1 MSGSKLLQRLYEAFG
16 RGDMPT
22 VLGAMAPDIRWHEA
36 EGNPYM
42 PSGEAWVGPDAV
54 VTNLFTRLGEEWNGF
69 SVHPAAF
76 HDAGDTVTVEGRYT
90 GEYKQTGQAID
101 AQFCHVW
108 TLAGGKI
115 TKFQQY
121 TDTGQFQD
129 AMGARPQQA
138 H

>member
-1 MSGSKLLQRLYEAFG
+1 MSGSKLLRRLYEAFG
-16 RGDMPT
+16 NGDMPT
-22 VLGAMAPDIRWHEA
+22 VLGAMAPGIRWYEA

-54 VTNLFTRLGEEWNGF
+54 VTNLFARLGEEWNGF

-90 GEYKQTGQAID
+90 GEYKKTGQAVD
-101 AQFCHVW
+101 AQFCHIW
-108 TLAGGKI
+108 TLADGKI

-121 TDTGQFQD
+121 ADTAQFQD
-129 AMGARPQQA
+129 TMGARPGQG

>member
-1 MSGSKLLQRLYEAFG
+1 VQSLYEAFG

-42 PSGEAWVGPDAV
+42 PSGEAWVGPDAIV
-54 VTNLFTRLGEEWNGF
+54 ANLFAKLGEEWN
-69 SVHPAAF
+69 
-76 HDAGDTVTVEGRYT
+76 T
-90 GEYKQTGQAID
+90 GEYKDTGNRID

-108 TLAGGKI
+108 SLADGKI

-121 TDTGQFQD
+121 VDTGQLQEVMETK
-129 AMGARPQQA
+129 AG
-138 H
+138 

>member
-1 MSGSKLLQRLYEAFG
+1 MSGSTLLQGLYAAFG

-22 VLGAMAPDIRWHEA
+22 VLGAMTPDIRWYEA

-42 PSGEAWVGPDAV
+42 PSGDPFVGPDAV
-54 VTNLFTRLGEEWNGF
+54 VTGLFTKLAEEWNGF
-69 SVHPAAF
+69 AVLPAVF

-90 GEYKQTGQAID
+90 GEYKATGKAID
-101 AQFCHVW
+101 AQFCHIW
-108 TLAGGKI
+108 TLADGKV

-129 AMGARPQQA
+129 AMGV
-138 H
+138 

>member
-1 MSGSKLLQRLYEAFG
+1 MSGAKLLQDLYAAFG

-22 VLGAMAPDIRWHEA
+22 VLGAMAPDVHWYEA

-42 PSGEAWVGPDAV
+42 PSGAAWVGPDAV
-54 VTNLFTRLGEEWNGF
+54 VTNLFARLAEEWNGF
-69 SVHPAAF
+69 AVHPAAF
-76 HDAGDTVTVEGRYT
+76 HDAGDTVTVEGRYA

-101 AQFCHVW
+101 AQFCHIW

-121 TDTGQFQD
+121 TDTGQFQN
-129 AMGARPQQA
+129 AMGARP
-138 H
+138 